1 MPEDRSPRLAV
12 LIDADNASSQI
23 ADGLFDEIA
32 KLGEASV
39 RRIYGDFASQRM
51 KGWTSVLSRHA
62 IIPQQQFAYTTGKN
76 ASDITLVIDAMDLLH
91 SGRFDGFCLVSSDSD
106 FTRLAARI
114 REQGVDVYG
123 FGEQKTPES
132 FRQACRR
139 FIYTENLLP
148 GAQMPDVN
156 KAAASSLQPPTAAV
170 PNLRKVITQMDGEEG
185 WVSLSEFGKRL
196 NNLFS
201 DFDPRTYGQKKL
213 SDLVRATG
221 AFDVE
226 KIEGGGLRSTSQDH
240 ATAENALPLTRL
252 RLTPPAVPSGCACPA
267 RATCR
272 ESPTARR
279 APAGRSG
286 TSPPCARTAIAPW
299 ATRSAPRRA
308 QSSGRPSRR

>member
-1 MPEDRSPRLAV
+1 MPELRSPRLAV
-12 LIDADNASSQI
+12 LIDADNASHKI
-23 ADGLFDEIA
+23 ADGLFAEIA

-39 RRIYGDFASQRM
+39 RRIYGDFSSSRSE
-51 KGWTSVLSRHA
+51 GWARVLSRHA

-139 FIYTENLLP
+139 FILTENLLREAP
-148 GAQMPDVN
+148 
-156 KAAASSLQPPTAAV
+156 AAADEAEAEDAAQSTTALQPPSAAV
-170 PNLRKVITQMDGEEG
+170 PVIRKVLQQIEGEDGWANLGAVGTQ
-185 WVSLSEFGKRL
+185 LS
-196 NNLFS
+196 NLAS
-201 DFDPRTYGQKKL
+201 DFDPRTYGSRKL

-226 KIEGGGLRSTSQDH
+226 HANGGPVRI
-240 ATAENALPLTRL
+240 
-252 RLTPPAVPSGCACPA
+252 
-267 RATCR
+267 
-272 ESPTARR
+272 
-279 APAGRSG
+279 
-286 TSPPCARTAIAPW
+286 RTKP
-299 ATRSAPRRA
+299 APRKR
-308 QSSGRPSRR
+308 SR